1 MSGLPEPGS
10 FRFRLPRRGLA
21 RRRVIS
27 GTSVLSVQFMVK
39 KFVSIRVNSWSKYSQ
54 LFAGAGGCSA
64 VNSLMTRSTLLVGL
78 SLLGFCFCVAAQQT
92 KRVERTKN
100 ETRTPRQLRASALDT
115 PARLTLSRPEVFSAM
130 HGSSFTD
137 AYLTLALFN
146 GPRLPA
152 SSELG
157 WTGMAPLDPFQDDL
171 PSAAELQQANSAPV
185 DGKDLPSEIVNPPFS
200 PFYYSGEMGVFYGR
214 SSGKFEREI
223 METYFLGQI
232 GNDKFQITVGGAYGE
247 SNVNAPRYRSFKGSK

>member
-1 MSGLPEPGS
+1 MIKRAL
-10 FRFRLPRRGLA
+10 
-21 RRRVIS
+21 VI
-27 GTSVLSVQFMVK
+27 
-39 KFVSIRVNSWSKYSQ
+39 
-54 LFAGAGGCSA
+54 A
-64 VNSLMTRSTLLVGL
+64 
-78 SLLGFCFCVAAQQT
+78 LGFLAFCFPLAAQQT

-100 ETRTPRQLRASALDT
+100 ETRTPRQLRPSALDT
-115 PARLTLSRPEVFSAM
+115 PVRLTLSRPEVFSAM
-130 HGSSFTD
+130 NGSSFTD

-157 WTGMAPLDPFQDDL
+157 GTGMAPLDPFQDDL
-171 PSAAELQQANSAPV
+171 PSAAELEQANSAPV
-185 DGKDLPSEIVNPPFS
+185 DGKDLPSEIVSPPLS
-200 PFYYSGEMGVFYGR
+200 PFYYGGEVGVFYGR

-247 SNVNAPRYRSFKGSK
+247 SNVSAPRYRSFKGSK

>member
-1 MSGLPEPGS
+1 MLAACTPGN
-10 FRFRLPRRGLA
+10 L
-21 RRRVIS
+21 
-27 GTSVLSVQFMVK
+27 Q
-39 KFVSIRVNSWSKYSQ
+39 N
-54 LFAGAGGCSA
+54 FAGARCVSA
-64 VNSLMTRSTLLVGL
+64 VNSLMIRRALVIAFGF
-78 SLLGFCFCVAAQQT
+78 LGFCFPLMAQQT

-115 PARLTLSRPEVFSAM
+115 PVRLTLSRPEVFSAM

-157 WTGMAPLDPFQDDL
+157 WTGMGPLDPFQDDL

-185 DGKDLPSEIVNPPFS
+185 DGKDLPSEIVSPPFS
-200 PFYYSGEMGVFYGR
+200 PFYYSGEVGVFYGR